1 MGQKSLMLVKKPE
14 KARSRSLLLVKK
26 PEEPQKGSK
35 VSLLVKQENFAQKRS
50 PTLLVKAKST
60 SQQQKTLPIVMMK
73 PTSTQETRPQRKRS
87 LLLVKQPERTGS
99 NSRSQS
105 LLLVKTEDLNNTEPK
120 PIFLK
125 KRRRSSNPVLLM
137 KVPNSH
143 APTRSH
149 A

>member
-1 MGQKSLMLVKKPE
+1 MGRSLMLVKQPE
-14 KARSRSLLLVKK
+14 NSQKKRSLMLVKQ
-26 PEEPQKGSK
+26 PEEPQKASK

-50 PTLLVKAKST
+50 PTLLVKANST
-60 SQQQKTLPIVMMK
+60 SQQQKSLPIVMMK
-73 PTSTQETRPQRKRS
+73 PTSTQETPPQRKRS
-87 LLLVKQPERTGS
+87 LLLVKQPERTRS

-105 LLLVKTEDLNNTEPK
+105 LLIVKTEDLNNTEPK